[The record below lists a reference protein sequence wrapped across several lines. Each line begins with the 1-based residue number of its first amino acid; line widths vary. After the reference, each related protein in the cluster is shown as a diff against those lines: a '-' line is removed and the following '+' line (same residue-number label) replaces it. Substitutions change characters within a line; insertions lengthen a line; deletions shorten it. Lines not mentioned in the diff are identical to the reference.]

1 MIIHHDPRE
10 WESVTESRT
19 CEHHKKYPMDRSYP
33 GCMCSTSYSMRKRT
47 KPVAVKPCSEPGCP
61 IPQNEHEAYPPAP
74 CTCPMHLYVPPGQH
88 VHVDCPAH
96 GKRVMRGQ
104 SSWC

>member
-10 WESVTESRT
+10 WEAVVEHRT
-19 CEHHKKYPMDRSYP
+19 CEYHKKNPGHRSYA
-33 GCMCSTSYSMRKRT
+33 GCTCSSSYGMRRRT
-47 KPVAVKPCSEPGCP
+47 KPVKPQPCPEPGCP
-61 IPQNEHEAYPPAP
+61 IPQNEHEAYPPGP

-96 GKRVMRGQ
+96 GKRVMRG
-104 SSWC
+104 SSAWV